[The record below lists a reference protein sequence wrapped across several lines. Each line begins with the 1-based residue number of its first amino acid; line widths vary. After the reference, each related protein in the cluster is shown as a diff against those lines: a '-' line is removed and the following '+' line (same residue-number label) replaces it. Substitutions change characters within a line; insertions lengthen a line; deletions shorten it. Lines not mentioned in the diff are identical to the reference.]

1 LGLYINHGQKV
12 LENGILQRKMLLLE
26 WERAK
31 KNAAACPAATKASKN
46 QNNRTTFALQ
56 PEAA

>member
-1 LGLYINHGQKV
+1 
-12 LENGILQRKMLLLE
+12 MLLQE

-46 QNNRTTFALQ
+46 QNNRTTLTLQ